1 MTEEFIWQMIPD
13 RIRQLGYHDY
23 HVRYRDL
30 SIKASTIQSLQAY
43 NEIWFIVGDPSGLVI
58 ESGYGIYDSTGEYV
72 FDNVH
77 QHRGEILITNPD
89 AEVKRI
95 KFIQLIII
103 N

>member
-1 MTEEFIWQMIPD
+1 MTEELIWQLIPG
-13 RIRQLGYHDY
+13 RISELGYHNY

-30 SIKASTIQSLQAY
+30 SIKESSSEEIKAY
-43 NEIWFIVGDPSGLVI
+43 NELWFIVGDPQGLVV
-58 ESGYGIYDSTGEYV
+58 ESAYGLFDSTGEYV

-77 QHRGEILITNPD
+77 QHRGEITITNPD